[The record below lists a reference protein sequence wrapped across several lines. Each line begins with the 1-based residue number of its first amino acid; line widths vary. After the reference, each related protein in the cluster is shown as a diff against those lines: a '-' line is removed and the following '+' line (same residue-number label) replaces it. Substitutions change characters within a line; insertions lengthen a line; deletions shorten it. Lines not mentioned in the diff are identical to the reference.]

1 MRNLFAPEGRI
12 MATKR
17 GSKSTGRKLSPET
30 EARLRELE
38 AEQSRYEQIRTRNIG
53 RPCYRCGLPTKGFGD
68 HYDEANDRMI
78 CWGCQ
83 MREVHERYLK
93 ETVEKISLCPED
105 LGELASARQRGFL
118 ILPRSSQRSRDL
130 QTAYGAWCSAV
141 GRPLIRIRRA
151 AGREAAIAV
160 EMWSAGSPLSE
171 EGLQTVAGLISDGAS
186 AGKEDMYVFPGAS
199 QVGNVH
205 VRWDCAK
212 DVAEAIWLALST
224 KPELLGKPRHAPGSS
239 SSH

>member
-1 MRNLFAPEGRI
+1 MSNLSPEVRI

-17 GSKSTGRKLSPET
+17 GSKSARRKLSPQP

-38 AEQSRYEQIRTRNIG
+38 AEQSRHKQMRERNMG
-53 RPCYRCGLPTKGFGD
+53 RPCYRCGSPTRSFGD

-93 ETVEKISLCPED
+93 EAVEKISLCPED
-105 LGELASARQRGFL
+105 LGELASAKQRGFL

-141 GRPLIRIRRA
+141 GRPMIHIRRA
-151 AGREAAIAV
+151 AGREAAISV
-160 EMWSAGSPLSE
+160 EMWPAGSPLSV
-171 EGLQTVAGLISDGAS
+171 EGLRTVAGLISDGAS

-212 DVAEAIWLALST
+212 DIAEAIWLALST
-224 KPELLGKPRHAPGSS
+224 KPELLGKRWYAGGSS

>member
-1 MRNLFAPEGRI
+1 MRSLLPEGKIIAR
-12 MATKR
+12 KR
-17 GSKSTGRKLSPET
+17 VSKSAKRKLSPEAG
-30 EARLRELE
+30 ARLRERE
-38 AEQSRYEQIRTRNIG
+38 AEPSRHEQMRERNIG
-53 RPCYRCGLPTKGFGD
+53 RPCYRCGSPTKGFGD
-68 HYDEANDRMI
+68 HYDETNDRMI

-83 MREVHERYLK
+83 MREVHERHLK
-93 ETVEKISLCPED
+93 EEVEKITLGPED
-105 LGELASARQRGFL
+105 LEELTNAKQRGFL

-151 AGREAAIAV
+151 AGREAAIGV

-186 AGKEDMYVFPGAS
+186 PGKEDMYVFPGAS

-212 DVAEAIWLALST
+212 GVAEAIWLALST
-224 KPELLGKPRHAPGSS
+224 KPELLGKRWYAGGSS